1 MVNDLLEFLLE
12 YKKKMDYSNLDFNA
26 DKVHFYK
33 KIRLKM
39 AGKYCETKEILLRRN
54 LLRRDEKRDDSST
67 ARRVFLM

>member
-12 YKKKMDYSNLDFNA
+12 YKTEMDYNNSDFNA
-26 DKVHFYK
+26 DKVQLYE

-39 AGKYCETKEILLRRN
+39 AGKYCETEEILLRRN